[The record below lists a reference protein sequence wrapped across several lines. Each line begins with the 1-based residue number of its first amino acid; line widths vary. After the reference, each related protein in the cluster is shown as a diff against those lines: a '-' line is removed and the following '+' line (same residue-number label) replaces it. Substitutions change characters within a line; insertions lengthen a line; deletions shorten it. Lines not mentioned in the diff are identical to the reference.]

1 VEGPEASHEITTHR
15 ENTDINGLAQ
25 TNGKVATAAALSQLV
40 EPPTPQTPKRS
51 KRKLLIVL
59 AMVVG
64 LILVIGGGLYWQYT
78 SQFVS
83 TDNAE
88 VDGDKIDINAPDT
101 GTVSDWILTQ
111 GSTVTTNEVVGRIR
125 IGTTNGAQQ
134 VIRAPGN
141 GTVAVFSVVNGT
153 YVNSG
158 ATLATAYNLSDIYV
172 TARVDESDIADV
184 HVGALVDM
192 DVDAFPGVPVQ
203 GQVEEVQGSAAGA
216 FSLFPQD
223 NSSGNFQKV
232 SQVIPVKIAILN
244 SGGVRLAPGENVTVH
259 IHKSP

>member
-1 VEGPEASHEITTHR
+1 LEGPEASGETTTRR
-15 ENTDINGLAQ
+15 ENGE
-25 TNGKVATAAALSQLV
+25 TNGKVDTAAVLTQAV
-40 EPPTPQTPKRS
+40 EPPAPATRKRS
-51 KRKLLIVL
+51 KRKVLILL

-64 LILVIGGGLYWQYT
+64 LVLVIGGGLYWRYT

-88 VDGDKIDINAPDT
+88 VDGDQIQINAPAA
-101 GTVSDWILTQ
+101 GTVSEWLLTQ

-125 IGTTNGAQQ
+125 VGSTNGAQQ

-141 GTVAVFSVVNGT
+141 GTVDVTQVVNGT
-153 YVNSG
+153 YVNGG
-158 ATLATAYNLSDIYV
+158 ANLATAYNLSEIYV
-172 TARVDESDIADV
+172 TARVDESDVENV

-203 GQVEEVQGSAAGA
+203 GQVEEVQGSSAGA

-232 SQVIPVKIAILN
+232 TQVIPVKIALLN
-244 SGGVRLAPGENVTVH
+244 TDGVQLAPGENVTVH
-259 IHKSP
+259 IHKSAR